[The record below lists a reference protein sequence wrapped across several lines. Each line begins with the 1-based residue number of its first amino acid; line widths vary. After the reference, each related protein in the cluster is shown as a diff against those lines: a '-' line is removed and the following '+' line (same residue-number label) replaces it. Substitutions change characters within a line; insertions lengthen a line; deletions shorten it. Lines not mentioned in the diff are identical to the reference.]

1 MRLPIKK
8 RGLLLLY
15 SSVNLL
21 QHSFLFQLEGSV
33 KAKGDE
39 LASKVEEQKK
49 MQEDMEIKLLEEE
62 KQLNKKFLDKQKE
75 MELEMETQL
84 KKAKEV
90 DGDKDGRI
98 ASLED
103 QLEAL
108 KLNMKQ
114 VEKNADAAIKQQ
126 MQQHANKAD
135 KEIAIKNSV
144 IASLKSKIE
153 EIESSQKVT
162 IADKGLVTLSIF
174 QLEEMK
180 YNLRQEASEKVT
192 GIADKGLVTLSIFE
206 LEKMKYN
213 LRQEGR
219 VKLAFKT
226 KVKEM
231 REAIEKD
238 AAIKQQM
245 QQHANKA
252 DKDIAIKNSVIA
264 DLTTKL
270 ESSEKKT
277 GVVDKGL
284 VTLSIF
290 ELEEIKYNPRQE
302 GRTKLVIKKIVKDMR
317 ETIQAQRDELES
329 RDSAMSALSR
339 KLANLEAQAFDQ
351 DHEFRQQK
359 TRQISLK
366 AEVVSLKS
374 QLGDKCKEL
383 SKLRRVFLEE
393 RAAKRD
399 QDTGMKKRNRI
410 IHLKGNSINNQ
421 PKSEETE
428 DQTKFTANSG

>member
-1 MRLPIKK
+1 M
-8 RGLLLLY
+8 
-15 SSVNLL
+15 
-21 QHSFLFQLEGSV
+21 EGSV

-49 MQEDMEIKLLEEE
+49 MQEDMEIKLLEQE

-180 YNLRQEASEKVT
+180 YNLRQEASENVT

-206 LEKMKYN
+206 LEKMKHN
-213 LRQEGR
+213 LRQESR

-264 DLTTKL
+264 DLTAKI

-290 ELEEIKYNPRQE
+290 ELEEIKYNLRQE

-317 ETIQAQRDELES
+317 GTIQAQRDELQS
-329 RDSAMSALSR
+329 RYSAMSALSR

-351 DHEFRQQK
+351 DHEFRQHK

-366 AEVVSLKS
+366 TEVVSLKS

-410 IHLKGNSINNQ
+410 IHLKVNSTNNQ
-421 PKSEETE
+421 TKSEENEVQTE
-428 DQTKFTANSG
+428 FTANSG

>member
-1 MRLPIKK
+1 M
-8 RGLLLLY
+8 
-15 SSVNLL
+15 
-21 QHSFLFQLEGSV
+21 EGSV
-33 KAKGDE
+33 KAKGNE
-39 LASKVEEQKK
+39 LASKDEEQKK
-49 MQEDMEIKLLEEE
+49 MQEDMEIKLLEQE
-62 KQLNKKFLDKQKE
+62 KKLNKKFLDKQKE

-84 KKAKEV
+84 KQAKEV

-126 MQQHANKAD
+126 MQQHANRAD

-153 EIESSQKVT
+153 EIESSQKMT
-162 IADKGLVTLSIF
+162 
-174 QLEEMK
+174 
-180 YNLRQEASEKVT
+180 
-192 GIADKGLVTLSIFE
+192 IADKGLVTLSIFE
-206 LEKMKYN
+206 LEEMKYN

-231 REAIEKD
+231 REVIEKD

-252 DKDIAIKNSVIA
+252 DKEIAIKNSVIA
-264 DLTTKL
+264 DLTAKL

-290 ELEEIKYNPRQE
+290 ELEEIKYNLRQE

-317 ETIQAQRDELES
+317 GTIQAQRDELQS

-351 DHEFRQQK
+351 DHELRQHK

-366 AEVVSLKS
+366 TEVVSLES

-393 RAAKRD
+393 RAVKRD
-399 QDTGMKKRNRI
+399 QDKAMKKRIRI
-410 IHLKGNSINNQ
+410 IHL
-421 PKSEETE
+421 KSEETE